1 MKRLIIPAVLAV
13 SVLASCSSKDK
24 SPEDYITSDNLVL
37 HSSTDIEDNQTSTT
51 PFEITTAA
59 DDTAP
64 RFSYALNGTTVEL
77 SYGDTIVKTLEYYY
91 TPDAASIAVADYN
104 FDGYDDIYIPYEYP
118 TNCGYYYCFDPTKN
132 TFTENKELN
141 SIGRSMTVSG
151 ENQLAEQ
158 NDDGYIDRTIEY
170 EWSNGKLKPV
180 RKIEVY
186 TSVVDN
192 LTHTDIYKY
201 DSSGAEY
208 LDEAR

>member
-13 SVLASCSSKDK
+13 SVLASCTPKDK
-24 SPEDYITSDNLVL
+24 SPEDYITSDNLIL
-37 HSSTDIEDNQTSTT
+37 HNSTDIADNQTATT
-51 PFEITTAA
+51 PFETTTDA

-104 FDGYDDIYIPYEYP
+104 FDGYDDIYIPFESP
-118 TNCGYYYCFDPTKN
+118 ANGGYYYCFDPTKN

-151 ENQLAEQ
+151 DDLLTVHQ
-158 NDDGYIDRTIEY
+158 DDGYIDRTIEY
-170 EWSNGKLKPV
+170 QWSNGKLKPI
-180 RKIEVY
+180 RKTEVY